1 MSRTCDTAAPL
12 VALTGLELRVDER
25 LRETYAGG
33 WQGQLSS
40 EIEASDPKTLAA
52 WRAGVD
58 VRPGGGETRSEIADR
73 AELAVQAALADV
85 PESGVLVV
93 VTHGGTAR
101 TLIGR
106 YLGLPVERWHVVG
119 GLANCSWSVLE
130 QTRAGSGQPAFWR
143 LVEHNA
149 GTLPEPV
156 MGDGE

>member
-1 MSRTCDTAAPL
+1 
-12 VALTGLELRVDER
+12 VALTGLGLRIDER
-25 LRETYAGG
+25 LRETYAGT

-40 EIEASDPKTLAA
+40 EIEATDPQTFAA

-58 VRPGGGETRSEIADR
+58 VRPGGGETRTEIADR
-73 AELAVQAALADV
+73 AELAVQAALVDV
-85 PESGVLVV
+85 PEAGVVVV

-106 YLGLPVERWHVVG
+106 FLGLPVERWHVIG

-130 QTRAGSGQPAFWR
+130 QTRAGWGQPGFWR